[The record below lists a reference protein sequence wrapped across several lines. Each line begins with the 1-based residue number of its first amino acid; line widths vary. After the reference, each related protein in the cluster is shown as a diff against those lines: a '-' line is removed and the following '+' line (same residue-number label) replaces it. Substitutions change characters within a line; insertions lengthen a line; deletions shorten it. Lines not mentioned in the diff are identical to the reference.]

1 MASLTQQR
9 QAEPCLSPKQL
20 TWVPLDSSLS
30 SEKLVQKPHKGRMIR
45 GNSLQMM
52 IWVMLQGRP
61 TGVQIL
67 DRSGEHLQWLERK
80 EMVSISS
87 YLETSCGAQ
96 G

>member
-9 QAEPCLSPKQL
+9 QAEPCLSPKQI
-20 TWVPLDSSLS
+20 TWVPLDTPLS

-52 IWVMLQGRP
+52 IWVMPQGKP

-67 DRSGEHLQWLERK
+67 DKSGERLQWLERK
-80 EMVSISS
+80 KMMGISS
-87 YLETSCGAQ
+87 CLETS
-96 G
+96 